1 MSSEL
6 HVFSG
11 GLAAVGRGASAM
23 GPTMDEG
30 WLAFAGVPFGEGAAE
45 EPLTSVLESSL
56 SFVLC
61 SEGGGLL
68 GLVMVMADLVT
79 VRDAIALARARWWG
93 DRDARII

>member
-1 MSSEL
+1 
-6 HVFSG
+6 
-11 GLAAVGRGASAM
+11 M
-23 GPTMDEG
+23 GPTVDEG

-45 EPLTSVLESSL
+45 EPLTSVAESSL
-56 SFVLC
+56 SFVPLC
-61 SEGGGLL
+61 SDGGGLL